1 MNKDLTKSPH
11 ERQNILNNRYALDQ
25 AEIHLTLGGV
35 KYQGETVF
43 TKRQVLDLFEIA
55 ERTLERY
62 LSANADE
69 LKNNG
74 YLLLRGKNLKDFNEI
89 ASGTATNDGTKTTV
103 LGIFTFRAVLNLSM
117 LLTESEKAQIIRSR
131 ILDIVIDVM
140 AERAGGHLKL
150 LDAS

>member
-1 MNKDLTKSPH
+1 MQSYMTKK
-11 ERQNILNNRYALDQ
+11 I
-25 AEIHLTLGGV
+25 T
-35 KYQGETVF
+35 F
-43 TKRQVLDLFEIA
+43 TPEQVDLFEIA
-55 ERTLERY
+55 ERTLELY

-117 LLTESEKAQIIRSR
+117 LLT
-131 ILDIVIDVM
+131 
-140 AERAGGHLKL
+140 
-150 LDAS
+150 